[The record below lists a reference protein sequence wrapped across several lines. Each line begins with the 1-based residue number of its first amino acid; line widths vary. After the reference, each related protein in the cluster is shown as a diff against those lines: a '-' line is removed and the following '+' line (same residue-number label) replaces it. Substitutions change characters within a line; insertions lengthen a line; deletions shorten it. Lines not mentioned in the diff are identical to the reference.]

1 MKHYDMHQI
10 YEYLDGEMSPIESKL
25 LEDHIA
31 VCERCSRMYA
41 QAERLFKALRMEE
54 EEPPVSIAS
63 LVMEKIDS
71 RRNLLNIAA
80 SFFFLVLSSLILPL
94 FFGYSFALQFYIR
107 KALWVKKLIKA
118 FYKFIEF
125 VPKIGLSLFG
135 SWVVLAATGLLV
147 LLTLALLRYR
157 PLWRKR

>member
-1 MKHYDMHQI
+1 MKHYDIQQI

-31 VCERCSRMYA
+31 ICERCSRMYA
-41 QAERLFKALRMEE
+41 QAEKLFQALRMEE

-63 LVMEKIDS
+63 LVMEKIDP
-71 RRNLLNIAA
+71 RRNFLNVAA
-80 SFFFLVLSSLILPL
+80 SFFFLLITSLVLPL

-125 VPKIGLSLFG
+125 VPRIGLSLFG
-135 SWVVLAATGLLV
+135 LWVVLAAAGLLA
-147 LLTLALLRYR
+147 LLTLALLSYR
-157 PLWRKR
+157 PLWRRR